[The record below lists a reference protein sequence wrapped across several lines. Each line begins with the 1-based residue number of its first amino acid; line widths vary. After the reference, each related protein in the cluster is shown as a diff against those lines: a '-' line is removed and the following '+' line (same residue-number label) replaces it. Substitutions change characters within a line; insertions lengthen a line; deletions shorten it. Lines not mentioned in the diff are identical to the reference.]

1 MLGERAPSRLLRP
14 TCRRAPASAVRPAV
28 TASSAAKQWDE
39 GQQRNHTNAAPGDS
53 RRQAAAAAPPP
64 LHRGVPPSQPEQAAG
79 LSNAK
84 ARQAVQQ
91 HAGPQLDHKA
101 AGPPQQQ
108 AQQPQ
113 QQGQLVQRAPT
124 KQHQR
129 PRQQQRPSRQQP
141 PDAQQQQ
148 QRQQQR
154 WLVVVEG
161 MSDMQAVRRA
171 APGCDVYVLGTAT
184 AADSPRVQQ
193 ELSAAAARFRGLIV
207 LTDPDVAGR
216 QARQALA
223 DALPGCLHS
232 FLPSSLATAGA
243 ATRHH
248 EEGNVGVEHAAPDA
262 IRTALAAPR
271 GSDLA
276 RQAFTRQQLLDWG
289 LVADMHARGGREAH
303 RRSLV
308 CGHLGLGD
316 CDGRQLLRQLNR
328 YGFTAAEVAPA

>member
-1 MLGERAPSRLLRP
+1 MQRAWSGSRSMLGERAPSRLLRP

-193 ELSAAAARFRGLIV
+193 VGGRLYIRVETARAHTVDVGTNRVGLEQGSMCQAAV
-207 LTDPDVAGR
+207 L
-216 QARQALA
+216 
-223 DALPGCLHS
+223 ALPGRAPPLSPPCS
-232 FLPSSLATAGA
+232 AQAGA
-243 ATRHH
+243 
-248 EEGNVGVEHAAPDA
+248 VGSGG
-262 IRTALAAPR
+262 ALPR
-271 GSDLA
+271 
-276 RQAFTRQQLLDWG
+276 LDS
-289 LVADMHARGGREAH
+289 AH
-303 RRSLV
+303 R
-308 CGHLGLGD
+308 
-316 CDGRQLLRQLNR
+316 
-328 YGFTAAEVAPA
+328 P